1 MCVDSVQYV
10 KVVGSVHWSHDTLDR
25 VSEHN
30 VNMAA
35 PPGAKDDQRRHPL
48 VCTSVYYIRMA

>member
-25 VSEHN
+25 VSKQN
-30 VNMAA
+30 VYMAA

-48 VCTSVYYIRMA
+48 VYTSVSFITMA